1 MKTISRYATVQ
12 TTLLLLG
19 VWWAISPVWAQNGG
33 QAERGDLDSFYIGLG
48 TSNVTQGDTIELGFN
63 IQGGLRLGLIGNYF
77 GEIGYGAIEV
87 EFDKDEAGVARTVLT
102 RTTGPFVAVGG
113 LFPVRAA
120 NIGFRG
126 QLSFLNKLEHE
137 IINKQSQGVIEEFTD
152 DINFLSAMAFTQLAK
167 SHEFGF
173 RIDIFES
180 NRANVKN
187 SIGIY
192 YAFHFLF

>member
-1 MKTISRYATVQ
+1 MGY
-12 TTLLLLG
+12 
-19 VWWAISPVWAQNGG
+19 
-33 QAERGDLDSFYIGLG
+33 
-48 TSNVTQGDTIELGFN
+48 N

-77 GEIGYGAIEV
+77 GEIGYSTIMFEY
-87 EFDKDEAGVARTVLT
+87 DSDEAGVARTVEF

-113 LFPVRAA
+113 LFPVRAG

-126 QLSFLNKLEHE
+126 QLSLLNKLEQE
-137 IINKQSQGVIEEFTD
+137 IINKQNQAVIEEFTD

-167 SHEFGF
+167 IHEVGF
-173 RIDIFES
+173 RIDIFDS